1 MTLSFNG
8 SEAVLEHMLQGHR
21 VSILEAM
28 LLFGV
33 QDLPANIGRMRRAGH
48 LIKSERVPMAKVMKR
63 INQYTICK
71 VPDNLPYKEIKVSEY
86 WISR

>member
-1 MTLSFNG
+1 LTFNG
-8 SEAVLEHMLQGHR
+8 SQAVLEHMLQGRR

-33 QDLPANIGRMRRAGH
+33 QNLPANIGRMRRAGH
-48 LIKSERVPMAKVMKR
+48 LVKSERVPMAKVINR
-63 INQYTICK
+63 INKYTVCK
-71 VPDNLPYKEIKVSEY
+71 VPNNLPYKEIKVFEY